1 MYQPDDTVNV
11 IDLLLVTDL
20 EMRPATNGSRKRT
33 EKLTLRTTLQVL
45 GRDG

>member
-11 IDLLLVTDL
+11 IDLLVVTDL
-20 EMRPATNGSRKRT
+20 EIRPATNGSRSA

-45 GRDG
+45 GRDA